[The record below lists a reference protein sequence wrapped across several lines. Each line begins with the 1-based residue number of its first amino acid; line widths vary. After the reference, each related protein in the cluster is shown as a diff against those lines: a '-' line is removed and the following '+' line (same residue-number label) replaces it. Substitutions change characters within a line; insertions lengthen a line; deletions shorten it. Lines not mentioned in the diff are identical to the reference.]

1 MLIQAFLHFIDIDLI
16 EHILNVSIN
25 EIQNK
30 HSIQPLDTSRTNKG
44 IHLFSYY
51 TFEEKKSSNSKHKI
65 AFLFD
70 SHK

>member
-51 TFEEKKSSNSKHKI
+51 TFEEKKAPTQNTK
-65 AFLFD
+65 
-70 SHK
+70 

>member
-1 MLIQAFLHFIDIDLI
+1 MLIQASFVHFIDINLI

-30 HSIQPLDTSRTNKG
+30 HSIQPLDTSRTHKG

-51 TFEEKKSSNSKHKI
+51 TFEKKKLQLKTQNSI
-65 AFLFD
+65 LI
-70 SHK
+70 